1 MATVVSMGSRGLARN
16 LSIKLIPLVLCAV
29 TLAGCYGPFN
39 LTRRVHHW
47 NGHFHENKW
56 PHQGMFLLMIPV
68 YGFSFVIDTF
78 IMNSIEFWL
87 DVNPI
92 LPPEDV
98 DGITKAFTNGEKR
111 VVFKRETRAG
121 APAVVVRLYQAD
133 RLVGEFVLARK
144 PDGSTVVRD
153 AAGDVV
159 AADLHANLVEAKE
172 ARMRLVA
179 TDGVSKLVRKSLKDV
194 PASPDNI
201 DSGPAAA
208 GRGID

>member
-16 LSIKLIPLVLCAV
+16 LSNKLIPLVLCAA

-56 PHQGMFLLMIPV
+56 PHEGMFLLMIIFPV
-68 YGFSFVIDTF
+68 YGFSFIIDTF
-78 IMNSIEFWL
+78 IMNSVEFWL

-92 LPPEDV
+92 RPPEDV
-98 DGITKAFTNGEKR
+98 DGITKTFTNGEQR

-159 AADLHANLVEAKE
+159 GE
-172 ARMRLVA
+172 ARTL
-179 TDGVSKLVRKSLKDV
+179 TDGTVVLVDRDGAPRKFSDLDQFIATLKQSQGSTRCVRVSLPLRS
-194 PASPDNI
+194 
-201 DSGPAAA
+201 
-208 GRGID
+208 